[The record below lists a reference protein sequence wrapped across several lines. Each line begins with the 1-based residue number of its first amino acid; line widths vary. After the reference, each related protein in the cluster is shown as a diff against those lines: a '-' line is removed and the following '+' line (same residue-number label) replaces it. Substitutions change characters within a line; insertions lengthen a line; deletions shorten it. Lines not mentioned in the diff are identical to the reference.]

1 MRLPWRSDKANASVA
16 SSGAA
21 RREEK
26 LSLAQI
32 SQIVG
37 LPEERLAQI
46 SQLIASGTLPEEQMG
61 PMVHMAHGKGLETEQ
76 IMQMMR
82 SLGVPEDRIA
92 RVLASQGLATPEQVR
107 AAEEERRR
115 ANRARLARKALIVLF
130 WLAVWEIADR
140 VVDNRLI
147 LAGPIRTIQALV
159 EQLAQSDFWMICLAS
174 TGRIA
179 LGFLLSF
186 SVGILLALVASKV
199 RLVREFL
206 DPLMSLLKTIPMV
219 SFIIMLLIWVGN
231 QALTVYLSFLIV
243 LPLIYINMLTG
254 FDHVDKQML
263 EMAHAFG
270 LSPWRRFM
278 YVYRPAFMPFL
289 LSSCKMSIGMS
300 WKAGVMAEVLA
311 TPKPSIGKEMMEAKT
326 FLATPD
332 LFAWTVVVIV
342 LSLVFEKAFMEL
354 LKRAA
359 RPMGGMLGRK
369 D

>member
-1 MRLPWRSDKANASVA
+1 MRVPWRSDKANASVA
-16 SSGAA
+16 SSGAV

-115 ANRARLARKALIVLF
+115 ANRARLARKAFIVLF

-147 LAGPIRTIQALV
+147 LAGHPHH
-159 EQLAQSDFWMICLAS
+159 S
-174 TGRIA
+174 G
-179 LGFLLSF
+179 
-186 SVGILLALVASKV
+186 
-199 RLVREFL
+199 
-206 DPLMSLLKTIPMV
+206 
-219 SFIIMLLIWVGN
+219 
-231 QALTVYLSFLIV
+231 
-243 LPLIYINMLTG
+243 
-254 FDHVDKQML
+254 
-263 EMAHAFG
+263 
-270 LSPWRRFM
+270 
-278 YVYRPAFMPFL
+278 
-289 LSSCKMSIGMS
+289 
-300 WKAGVMAEVLA
+300 AG
-311 TPKPSIGKEMMEAKT
+311 G
-326 FLATPD
+326 
-332 LFAWTVVVIV
+332 
-342 LSLVFEKAFMEL
+342 
-354 LKRAA
+354 AA
-359 RPMGGMLGRK
+359 RPKRFLDDMPCIHRAHRTGVSPVVFGGHPACACGI
-369 D
+369 